1 LGNWRIFINQQ
12 VSSTESQFQN
22 SKISKSNMNILGLFK
37 QITTFV
43 FDVDGVLTDG
53 TVFVLEDGLQ
63 ARRMNIKDGFALQM
77 AEKNGYRVLVISGG
91 NSPQVAQ
98 RLEKL
103 GISNVHMAVLDK
115 KKFLLDY
122 MSENKLKTEEV
133 LYMGDDLPDLP
144 AMSVVGLPC
153 CPADA
158 VNEVKETVQYIS
170 PFNGGNACVR
180 DVIEKVLKL
189 NDKWNYRVDVTSR

>member
-1 LGNWRIFINQQ
+1 MLDKF
-12 VSSTESQFQN
+12 
-22 SKISKSNMNILGLFK
+22 SN
-37 QITTFV
+37 ITTFV

-53 TVFVLEDGLQ
+53 TVLVLENGLQ

-77 AEKNGYRVLVISGG
+77 ALKNGYRVKIISGG
-91 NSPQVAQ
+91 NSPEVKD

-103 GISNVHMAVLDK
+103 GVTDVEMAVLDK
-115 KKFLLDY
+115 QQLLLRYMKDNQLKKG
-122 MSENKLKTEEV
+122 EV

-144 AMSVVGLPC
+144 AMSVVGLAC

-158 VNEVKETVQYIS
+158 VNEIKDNVHYIS
-170 PFNGGNACVR
+170 PLSGGFACVR

-189 NDKWNYRVDVTSR
+189 NGHWNYQSDVASR

>member
-1 LGNWRIFINQQ
+1 M
-12 VSSTESQFQN
+12 
-22 SKISKSNMNILGLFK
+22 SNVLKLFK
-37 QITTFV
+37 KITTFI

-53 TVFVLEDGLQ
+53 TVLVLEDGLQ

-91 NSPQVAQ
+91 NSPQVTQ

-103 GISNVHMAVLDK
+103 GISNVHMSVLDK
-115 KKFLLDY
+115 KTFVLDY
-122 MSENKLKTEEV
+122 ISSNKLKTEEV

-144 AMSVVGLPC
+144 ALSVVGLPC
-153 CPADA
+153 CPADS
-158 VNEVKETVQYIS
+158 VSEVKEAVQYIS
-170 PFNGGNACVR
+170 PLNGGNACVR

-189 NDKWNYRVDVTSR
+189 NDNWNYRVDVTSR